1 MKFEHDSLLLTA
13 DSRLSP
19 QRLPRAW
26 RSALP
31 IMAGAILAI
40 LSIYADTAKSIVAI
54 WRSSDTFAH
63 GYLIVPITLV
73 LVWIKRREV
82 AALTP
87 RPDALGFLL
96 LAAAGFAWL
105 AAEAAQV
112 QVLMQYALVAMVPG
126 VVLALT
132 GRRVAWALAFP
143 LVFLFLCVPFGEAF
157 LPRLMEWTADFTVAA
172 LRLTGIPVYREG
184 TYFAIPSGEW
194 SVAEACSGLRYLI
207 ASVTVGVLF
216 AYLTYRAWWKRA
228 LFLALSVIVPIVAN
242 FLRAYMIVM
251 IGHLSGMNLAVGV
264 DHFIYGWVFFGV
276 VIGLLFWLGWFWR
289 DLQPA
294 YRFQPMD
301 PASPRRFAGA
311 ALGVAALVSAWPIYA
326 QYLEGGDPKP
336 ISLSAPEAT
345 SGWSATPQLP
355 VQWRPHYGGAAGSV
369 LAVYRND
376 ARVVAVFLAHYRN
389 QRQGAELVSSQNQVA
404 GAADSP
410 WSATASAIHDER
422 LAEGMIELR
431 ESRLRS
437 SADRL
442 LVWDW
447 YRIGGRDLSNPY
459 LAKALLA
466 RDKLLGRADESAVI
480 VLAAPYDAQP
490 EAAADTLRLFVRDM
504 LPSIEKSL
512 AVSGQGSVR

>member
-1 MKFEHDSLLLTA
+1 
-13 DSRLSP
+13 
-19 QRLPRAW
+19 
-26 RSALP
+26 
-31 IMAGAILAI
+31 
-40 LSIYADTAKSIVAI
+40 
-54 WRSSDTFAH
+54 
-63 GYLIVPITLV
+63 
-73 LVWIKRREV
+73 
-82 AALTP
+82 
-87 RPDALGFLL
+87 
-96 LAAAGFAWL
+96 
-105 AAEAAQV
+105 
-112 QVLMQYALVAMVPG
+112 
-126 VVLALT
+126 
-132 GRRVAWALAFP
+132 
-143 LVFLFLCVPFGEAF
+143 
-157 LPRLMEWTADFTVAA
+157 
-172 LRLTGIPVYREG
+172 
-184 TYFAIPSGEW
+184 
-194 SVAEACSGLRYLI
+194 
-207 ASVTVGVLF
+207 
-216 AYLTYRAWWKRA
+216 
-228 LFLALSVIVPIVAN
+228 
-242 FLRAYMIVM
+242 
-251 IGHLSGMNLAVGV
+251 
-264 DHFIYGWVFFGV
+264 
-276 VIGLLFWLGWFWR
+276 
-289 DLQPA
+289 
-294 YRFQPMD
+294 
-301 PASPRRFAGA
+301 
-311 ALGVAALVSAWPIYA
+311 
-326 QYLEGGDPKP
+326 
-336 ISLSAPEAT
+336 
-345 SGWSATPQLP
+345 